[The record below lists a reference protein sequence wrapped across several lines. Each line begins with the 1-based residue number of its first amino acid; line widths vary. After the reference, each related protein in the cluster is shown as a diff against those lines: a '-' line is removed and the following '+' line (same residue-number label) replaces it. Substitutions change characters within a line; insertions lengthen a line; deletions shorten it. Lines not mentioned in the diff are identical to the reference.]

1 MYVLCYFITHF
12 LEKYEVQ
19 RSNNVENTALSLFEL
34 KNNDETKALNYEF
47 NRKN

>member
-1 MYVLCYFITHF
+1 MCYAITHL

-34 KNNDETKALNYEF
+34 KNNDETKALIYEF
-47 NRKN
+47 NKKN